1 MLSCHLC
8 LHAGGETTAEK
19 VTGVAHAVAG
29 VGAEV
34 TADVVTV
41 ASEVVTAVKETVE
54 DTIHIAKDAIDAGK
68 VRNKRPPPPMCVW
81 CVPRGRTI
89 SWLIVDLAE
98 QDKTLE
104 GAVSQMV
111 KVLKISVYQLVD
123 EGFTKATVS
132 SGVNVMGVVNLNVS
146 VHLEEQMAVH
156 FKRLEEKE
164 KRKHKRDKAAKAA
177 ARNGSSTPSAA
188 TPTSPATSTP
198 TPTSPP
204 PTAKAFPT
212 IIPDHNEVSVEV
224 KKLREKKKEKRPA
237 KATELIQRIIE
248 GDEAALTENA
258 ETHRHD
264 VHEHRDCAPTPPVGK
279 ASRAV
284 AQKKEAHV
292 APPAAV
298 PNAGRGRGKRAV
310 APKVVDDTPG
320 SSTSE

>member
-1 MLSCHLC
+1 MGPLQSVKLTEK
-8 LHAGGETTAEK
+8 ASEIVSGTNEK
-19 VTGVAHAVAG
+19 VVETVGSVTESVTG

-68 VRNKRPPPPMCVW
+68 
-81 CVPRGRTI
+81 
-89 SWLIVDLAE
+89 
-98 QDKTLE
+98 DKTLE

>member
-1 MLSCHLC
+1 M
-8 LHAGGETTAEK
+8 
-19 VTGVAHAVAG
+19 
-29 VGAEV
+29 
-34 TADVVTV
+34 
-41 ASEVVTAVKETVE
+41 
-54 DTIHIAKDAIDAGK
+54 
-68 VRNKRPPPPMCVW
+68 
-81 CVPRGRTI
+81 
-89 SWLIVDLAE
+89 
-98 QDKTLE
+98 
-104 GAVSQMV
+104 SQMV

-177 ARNGSSTPSAA
+177 ARNGSSTPTPSEA

-198 TPTSPP
+198 TPTPPP

-212 IIPDHNEVSVEV
+212 ITPDQNEVSVEV

-237 KATELIQRIIE
+237 EATELIQRIIE
-248 GDEAALTENA
+248 GDEAALKENA

-264 VHEHRDCAPTPPVGK
+264 VHEHRDRAPTLDVK

-284 AQKKEAHV
+284 AQKKGVQV
-292 APPAAV
+292 APPAEV
-298 PNAGRGRGKRAV
+298 PSAGRGRGKRAV
-310 APKVVDDTPG
+310 APKVVDDT
-320 SSTSE
+320 SS